1 MFVCARVCACVFVC
15 GVDGMIRMH
24 VQHGLSRAEEKI
36 VSLTHQLH
44 ECEKRREAQVRPA
57 HTPFS
62 GSIKALAG
70 SIKALI
76 GSIKALIGSIKALI
90 GSLRLY

>member
-44 ECEKRREAQVRPA
+44 ECEKRREAQVRQL
-57 HTPFS
+57 TRPFKALV
-62 GSIKALAG
+62 GSIKALVGSIKVLLG
-70 SIKALI
+70 SIKALF
-76 GSIKALIGSIKALI
+76 
-90 GSLRLY
+90 SLRLY